1 MNPLDVLKKVL
12 RNRSALLLAGLVVA
26 AVGVYLWAAWEPD
39 IRAPATAR
47 APGVQPV
54 ESIPGGPQTP
64 EYDRLQQMADHRR
77 ADRALAIGGSA
88 APTPPRLEPRTAEA
102 PASAGAAPVATPPA
116 AAPAPVPAAPPPE
129 DSAARANAFARAMRE
144 QMQGLLAYRERF
156 APKPT
161 RMVAFEDLPGQ
172 RERAEQRKPAE
183 LFGVEGR
190 VERPR
195 DRRGLLAPG
204 DILHAV
210 LQTAINSDE
219 PGPVRAKVV
228 GERFKGAVLLGELGR
243 FPPVVG
249 SRPERVLVKFTDLT
263 TPDRG
268 TYPIDAYAIDLETAR
283 TALATGVDH
292 HILER
297 WGSLVAASFLEGYG
311 QAVQASHSITTV
323 GPLGNVVS
331 VPKDDFDHEDIVR
344 AAVGTV
350 GERLGHAV
358 AEHFRRP
365 NTITVQAGTGIGVL
379 IVAPT
384 TREGS
389 PEEASGGATQ
399 TAAVSAA
406 RSIPVLAPRPPVRA
420 SASAAGIATGLS
432 AGSAPPPS
440 ASPAGLATE

>member
-1 MNPLDVLKKVL
+1 LNPLDVLKKVL

-26 AVGVYLWAAWEPD
+26 AVGVYFWAAWEPG
-39 IRAPATAR
+39 IPAPATAR

-88 APTPPRLEPRTAEA
+88 APTPPHLEPRTAEA
-102 PASAGAAPVATPPA
+102 PAPAGAAPVATPQA
-116 AAPAPVPAAPPPE
+116 TAPAPVPAAPPPE
-129 DSAARANAFARAMRE
+129 DSAARANEFARAMRE

-161 RMVAFEDLPGQ
+161 RMVAFEDLQGQ
-172 RERAEQRKPAE
+172 RERAEQRKQAE
-183 LFGVEGR
+183 LFGAEAR
-190 VERPR
+190 IERPR

-228 GERFKGAVLLGELGR
+228 GERFRGAILLGELSR

-263 TPDRG
+263 TPDRV

-292 HILER
+292 HLLER

-311 QAVQASHSITTV
+311 HAVQASHSITTV
-323 GPLGNVVS
+323 GPLGNVVT

-389 PEEASGGATQ
+389 PEEASGGAMQ

-406 RSIPVLAPRPPVRA
+406 RSVPVSAPRPPVRA
-420 SASAAGIATGLS
+420 SASAAGIATGFS
-432 AGSAPPPS
+432 TGSAPPPS
-440 ASPAGLATE
+440 ASPAGPTTE